1 RGVPPGKPG
10 TGINNHRVP
19 DVRYWPKAD
28 MPLAPANVL
37 FLRKADAAQG
47 ARIQRGVMSVAV
59 FETFSHKLDYLDSC
73 APAIKF
79 PFLLR
84 LRIMFQRRRMTNE
97 TRWHLKAPC
106 CRSDTDPKGR
116 HGSDRTQKRDYQRQ
130 FVPGLKDN

>member
-1 RGVPPGKPG
+1 MSAIGPKR
-10 TGINNHRVP
+10 TCHSHR
-19 DVRYWPKAD
+19 RMSAFCEKR
-28 MPLAPANVL
+28 MLC
-37 FLRKADAAQG
+37 KAQG
-47 ARIQRGVMSVAV
+47 YRGVMSVAV
-59 FETFSHKLDYLDSC
+59 FETDPQFAGDSSFSHKLDYLDSC

-116 HGSDRTQKRDYQRQ
+116 HLPAAICALT
-130 FVPGLKDN
+130 